1 MDGEGGCNR
10 AGYFHCRAIWHRR
23 VNPKSIK
30 QPPMAVGARYA
41 PFNVTDED
49 LTLLMFGGY
58 D

>member
-1 MDGEGGCNR
+1 
-10 AGYFHCRAIWHRR
+10 
-23 VNPKSIK
+23 
-30 QPPMAVGARYA
+30 MAVGARYA